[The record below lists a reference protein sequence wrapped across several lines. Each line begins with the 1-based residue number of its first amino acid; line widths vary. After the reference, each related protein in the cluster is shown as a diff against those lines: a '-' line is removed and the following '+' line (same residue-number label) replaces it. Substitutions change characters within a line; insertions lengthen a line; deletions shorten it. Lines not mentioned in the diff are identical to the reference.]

1 MKNILKLRLSRH
13 IASAAIG
20 VGMLG
25 VLIGGNVGTAMA
37 DTGNG
42 SLDVGAGSLSE
53 SITSVTINGGSGLAL
68 NGTDQTPSIAMPMT
82 VTDATGSGAGWHLTI
97 KAGQFT
103 GTTSSSDKLPTSAV
117 SVSGVTPTDV
127 SGSTNTAPSGNTVNY
142 PLTVPTGNT
151 ASSLYSAAAASG
163 LGAFTVTPTMTLNV
177 PANTVPDTYQSIFT
191 VAIVSGP

>member
-42 SLDVGAGSLSE
+42 SLAVGAGGLSE
-53 SITSVTINGGSGLAL
+53 SITSVTINGGSGLNL

-97 KAGQFT
+97 TADQFT
-103 GTTSSSDKLPTSAV
+103 GTTSNSHKLSASAV

-127 SGSTNTAPSGNTVNY
+127 SGTTDTDPTGNTVGY
-142 PLTVPTGNT
+142 PLTVNST
-151 ASSLYSAAAASG
+151 AAPLYTAAVNSG

-177 PANTVPDTYQSIFT
+177 PANTVPDTYTSTFT
-191 VAIVSGP
+191 VGIVSGP

>member
-1 MKNILKLRLSRH
+1 MKNFLKLRLSRH
-13 IASAAIG
+13 IASAAMGI
-20 VGMLG
+20 GMLG
-25 VLIGGNVGTAMA
+25 VLVVGNVGTAMA

-42 SLDVGAGSLSE
+42 SLAVNAGTLSE
-53 SITSVTINGGSGLAL
+53 TITSVTINGGTGLTL

-97 KAGQFT
+97 KADQFT
-103 GTTSSSDKLPTSAV
+103 GGSSDTLPTTAV

-127 SGSTNTAPSGNTVNY
+127 SGTTDTD
-142 PLTVPTGNT
+142 PTGNT
-151 ASSLYSAAAASG
+151 GSYPRTVSSTASPLYSAAVNSG

-177 PANTVPDTYQSIFT
+177 PANTVPDTYQSTFT